1 MSTQQSADSSHTPVT
16 EPDMRNRS
24 DSQLGEPIAVVGM
37 ACRFPGAHDVSA
49 FWRLLEA
56 GENAVSEGVPGS
68 GVGRVGE
75 LFRDATAQ
83 REACRFAGFID
94 DVDRFDAPF
103 FRISPV
109 EAQMLDPQQRLML
122 ETSWQALEDAGID
135 PDRLKGSRTGVY
147 AGISTNDYRG
157 VILEASDTA
166 EPTSSL
172 YAVSGTSYNT
182 AIGRVAFALGLQ
194 GPAIAVDTACSSSLV
209 AMHQAVAGLQ
219 RGEADL
225 ALAGGVHAIL
235 SGRLL
240 ELRANAG
247 MLAPDGRCK
256 TFDAAA
262 NGYVRGEGCGILVL
276 KRLSEA
282 EADGD
287 RIWGIIRGSA
297 LNQDGASTGLTVPNQ
312 EAQEQVIEA
321 ALLRAGVRPSQVDY
335 VEAHGTGTPVGDP
348 IELRAMAAA
357 YGKEREAERPLLI
370 GSVKTNFGHLEA
382 AAGVAGVMK
391 VLLAMNQGLIPKHLN
406 FHNPSPAV
414 DWRQVPL
421 RVTATATEWPLVSDR
436 PPLAGVNS
444 FGWSG
449 TNAHVVV
456 EGYGTRQRAA
466 DGLRD
471 EKWPTGSPQHVAVSL
486 PEADADSAVTVPE
499 PRATRLLPLS
509 GKTDNALREL
519 AGRYLA
525 WFDERSTDLESADA
539 AASPFLSDMA
549 WTAGVGR
556 SQCAHRAGV
565 TFRDAESLRAG
576 LKAVVE
582 GDGGAATKAAT
593 KVAFVY
599 TGQGSQ
605 WMGMGKTLYAR
616 EPAVRTVFD
625 RCEQVIL
632 EERNTSLLDVIFGS
646 EGAQGD
652 LDDTAWIQP
661 AVYALECA
669 LTALW
674 RSLGVE
680 PSVVIGH
687 SLGEFAAAQA
697 AGVFGLEE
705 GLRFVAKR
713 GALLSSMPESG
724 TMAAVFA
731 PQDAVAAAVDEYNA
745 SSGGVGLSLAVDNG
759 IHQVISGPTAAVQA
773 VSERFE
779 AEEITVRPLTRNQ
792 AFHSALVEPVLDAL
806 EEAYQDVAV
815 SPPSVA
821 LVSNV
826 TGSVVAP
833 DETLDGQYWR
843 RHARQAV
850 QFRKGIGTLAEMGV
864 ELVIEL
870 GPHAVLGPLVS
881 LVWFDVADG
890 AQDPIV
896 LESMLR
902 PAKDALPSAYD
913 EDFTAAVAGAY
924 EAGLPLA
931 FEGLFAG
938 EGRRRIGLPGYPFQ
952 RERHWI
958 EAPRRRRAVA
968 GHPLLGTRHE
978 SPRGEVM
985 FETEM
990 FPSDPSWL
998 NDHHAFGRVIMPG
1011 ALYGAMA
1018 AAASLA
1024 EGAQSVDVE
1033 DLQLHSAMVFAEE
1046 DEDNTEQSGR
1056 KIQAVLSASENGN
1069 ARHIEI
1075 FSKGASE
1082 EGWTLHAEGTAAL
1095 GVQPRGTANRLDVE
1109 GLKSGMIAQDV
1120 AAFYRTRADVS
1131 INLGPT
1137 FRTLQALW
1145 AANGEAVGEVALPE
1159 AVDSSGIGLH
1169 PILLDGCFQVLSA
1182 ARQSAGGDDEVTY
1195 LPFGWER
1202 LWLRQQPPERF
1213 ICHARLRKSDRDS
1226 EWDEGRNETPE
1237 VLSGDLQFYTPDGIE
1252 LGGLSG
1258 YTVKRATRTA
1268 LLSATEG
1275 LQDLLYEVVWR
1286 DRLLAPAMPP
1296 ADFLP
1301 SPATVSA
1308 RSTPYSEFLS
1318 AEGVE
1323 AEERAAS
1330 YMDLECL
1337 ARSYALSA
1345 LDQLGWKRKVGETIE
1360 PDALRQE
1367 LHVVAEHGRLFCR
1380 ILEILALSG
1389 VLEEVGAGFMVKVGQ
1404 DDPLPEGLSS
1414 DPEAFATEMLTRHPH
1429 CVTEIRLF
1437 GRSGGALSEVLLG
1450 SADPLTLLFSS
1461 GEPSAADMYRD
1472 APVWRAANSM
1482 IGSVAAKL
1490 VGELPEDRRLRV
1502 LEVGAGVGSATA
1514 TVLPELPAGRFD
1526 YTYTDISA
1534 GFFAEA
1540 ERRFSD
1546 SDAPIEYRVLD
1557 IEVDPAAQGFK
1568 PHEYD
1573 LVIAANVLHATRYL
1587 PETLSHCRNLLAPSG
1602 LLLALENHRGEAWLD
1617 LAFGQLDGWW
1627 RFADTYRTHH
1637 ALVGPEVW
1645 TRALLDT
1652 GFEEVEILGPE
1663 ESDSTGLPDRGVIV
1677 ARGPAEVTEA
1687 PGVWVLAG
1695 DCGGTADRLAEE
1707 LAACNQTVLLTGE
1720 AQVGGK
1726 SGEEGAGVVK
1736 VPVEMERRESW
1747 HSLLQGLPQ
1756 DMPLKGIVH
1765 LVALDGHGV
1774 QATTAEFAQD
1784 AKQAGV
1790 SALALTQG
1798 IADADVTP
1806 ASGVW
1811 FVTRGAQVLERE
1823 RLGELAGAMLW
1834 GFGKVVTR
1842 EAPHLQPR
1850 MIDLDP
1856 GAPVPLSDLV
1866 NELLHPDPETHIAYR
1881 RGIRRAARLV
1891 RSAART
1897 ERLTLPDEPGWLIA
1911 PDEGGALEGLQVE
1924 PLPTCPLEPGEVRV
1938 AVEAAGLNL
1947 WDVFRALGVIEEGSL
1962 GGEMCGRILEIAPD
1976 VSSVSVGDRVAGFAF
1991 GTFRSEAVMREEL
2004 VTPVPSGIPLT
2015 ALATVPTAF
2024 VSAALSFD
2032 FAGLK
2037 AGDRVLIHTA
2047 SGGVG
2052 LAALQLAHAAGAE
2065 VFATTSAPKQA
2076 YLRSLGVKHVFDSRQ
2091 TKFGQEILEATGGE
2105 GVHVVLNSL
2114 TGEGFIDTSL
2124 SCLAQGGR
2132 FVEMSNQNILSREEM
2147 AAVRPDV
2154 AYSILELD
2162 DLKERDPALPGHALK
2177 GVMERLAAGELKPLV
2192 HSRWSL
2198 TEAGSAMDFMRT
2210 ARHIGK
2216 NVLAMPPLVRG
2227 RLREDRTYLVTGGL
2241 GGIGCALAGWLAE
2254 RGAGVIVLNGR
2265 RDPDPEAVE
2274 AIDALRERGVSV
2286 QVEIADVTDTAA
2298 VDAMLERIDAT
2309 LPPLAGVVHSV
2320 GVLADAVLTNQSWGS
2335 FQQVLWPKMLGAW
2348 HLHRATAHRD
2358 LDLFVLFSSI
2368 TGVLGN
2374 SGQANHAAANAFL
2387 DQLATHRRALG
2398 LPGQTIAWG
2407 AWSGLGEAEEQR
2419 ERIEKQL
2426 EAAGTGWITPQQ
2438 GLRAL
2443 ETLVRQDAPA
2453 GMVAVVD
2460 WPTFVEGHSDVPPFL
2475 EELLSTSASDADE
2488 ASESSED
2495 VLAQLR
2501 VSPRTDAESILV
2513 SFLQKE
2519 LQAVMRLPSPPSTS
2533 VGFFDLGMDS
2543 LMAVELRNR
2552 LNRAFAGEYVV
2563 SNTAIFDYPDVTTLA
2578 RYLADEL
2585 GQLGESGGAAS
2596 TSETAAPAPRA
2607 TVMSEDDGIAI
2618 VGMACRFP
2626 RAKDL
2631 SEYWHLLDSG
2641 TDGITNGRQGTGPWS
2656 GAVGDPEAEDSAYLR
2671 GAFVEGIEWFDSRFF
2686 RIAPIEARLMDPR
2699 QRMMLETSW
2708 QALEEAGIDP
2718 DGLRGSRTGVYA
2730 GVVGSEYKSLIRA
2743 SGKTDSYLGTTASV
2757 TVGRVAFALGLE
2769 GPAMAIDMACA
2780 SALAAV
2786 HQAVAG
2792 LQRGEVDLALAGGVQ
2807 VVLSRGVSRF
2817 MMDAGMLSPSGQ
2829 CRPFDASADG
2839 YVRGEGCGIVVLK
2852 RLSEAEAA
2860 GDRIWGV
2867 IKGSAVN
2874 QNGASAG
2881 LTVPNGPAQERVMEA
2896 ALVQAGFT
2904 GADVDYLEAH
2914 ATGSQ
2919 LGDAIEVHAVGSVY
2933 GRGRDAARPL
2943 LLGTVKSNI
2952 GHLEAAA
2959 GAAGLI
2965 KTVLAMKQ
2973 GVIPQHLH
2981 FKKPNPQIEWNRL
2994 PVRVTAEKTAWPLH
3008 PDRPP
3013 RAAVSA
3019 FGVSG
3024 TNAHIVVEG
3033 YGSAADD
3040 DDAPVGMQS
3049 FAGVARQVPVA
3060 LPEPVENLPL
3070 ALDGLTE
3077 RTVRLLPLSGKA
3089 DGALRA
3095 QAGQYL
3101 LWLDERVAALSPE
3114 DTEAPVLADMAW
3126 AASIGRSHF
3135 DHRASVVF
3143 RNAQSLRVGLTKL
3156 AEIDA
3161 TADNLAP
3168 QPATRV
3174 AFVYT
3179 GEGSQW
3185 AGMGEA
3191 LYDSEPVVRAVLN
3204 HCDAVVRAERGA
3216 SLLDVMFGRAEATSD
3231 LNDVAWA
3238 QPALYALEGA
3248 LTALW
3253 ASVGIR
3259 PHVVLG
3265 HGTGEIAAAQAAGV
3279 FTLEDGLRFALMRGT
3294 LMAAL
3299 PGVDPN
3305 QSLNGLEAAFAE
3317 SVVSPPSL
3325 TLVSGVTGRVV
3336 DADSPLDG
3344 TYWRTQARETAAF
3357 SAGVSTLAE
3366 LGVDAVVE
3374 IGPDAILG
3382 PQVSLEW
3389 PDLSD
3394 GEEGASSPSVLASLM
3409 RPSGEDP
3416 EEGRTGF
3423 VEAVAGVYEAG
3434 LALSFEGMF
3443 AGESR
3448 RRISLPSYPFQ
3459 RRRHWV

>member
-1 MSTQQSADSSHTPVT
+1 MSTEQSADISHAPVS
-16 EPDMRNRS
+16 EPDDRNRS
-24 DSQLGEPIAVVGM
+24 GSQFGEPIAVVGM
-37 ACRFPGAHDVSA
+37 ACRFPGAHDVAA

-68 GVGRVGE
+68 GVGRVGK
-75 LFRDATAQ
+75 LFQDAAAL
-83 REACRFAGFID
+83 REACRFVGFID

-109 EAQMLDPQQRLML
+109 EAQLLDPQQRLML
-122 ETSWQALEDAGID
+122 ETSWHALEDAGID

-157 VILEASDTA
+157 VILEAIDAT
-166 EPTSSL
+166 EPASSL

-225 ALAGGVHAIL
+225 ALAGGVHTIL
-235 SGRLL
+235 SGKLL

-287 RIWGIIRGSA
+287 RIWGVIRGSA
-297 LNQDGASTGLTVPNQ
+297 LNQDGASTGLTVPNG

-321 ALLRAGVRPSQVDY
+321 ALLRAGILPSQVDY

-357 YGKEREAERPLLI
+357 YGKGREVERPLLI

-391 VLLAMNQGLIPKHLN
+391 VLLALNHGLIPKHLN
-406 FHNPSPAV
+406 FHNPTPAV
-414 DWRQVPL
+414 DWRQLPL
-421 RVTATATEWPLVSDR
+421 QVTAAATEWPLMSDR
-436 PPLAGVNS
+436 APLAGVNS

-449 TNAHVVV
+449 TNAHVVM
-456 EGYGTRQRAA
+456 EGYGTLQRTT

-471 EKWPTGSPQHVAVSL
+471 GKWPTGSPQHIAVSL
-486 PEADADSAVTVPE
+486 PEAIADPAVAAPA

-509 GKTDNALREL
+509 GKTDKALREL
-519 AGRYLA
+519 AGLYLA
-525 WFDERSTDLESADA
+525 WLDGHSTDLESADS
-539 AASPFLSDMA
+539 AASPLLSDMA
-549 WTAGVGR
+549 WTAGAGR
-556 SQCAHRAGV
+556 SQFAHRVGV

-582 GDGGAATKAAT
+582 GEDNTATKAAT

-616 EPAVRTVFD
+616 EPAVRAIFD
-625 RCEQVIL
+625 RCERVML
-632 EERNTSLLDVIFGS
+632 EERGTSLLDVILGG
-646 EGAQGD
+646 EGAEGD
-652 LDDTAWIQP
+652 LSDTAWIQP
-661 AVYALECA
+661 AVYTLECA

-674 RSLGVE
+674 RSIGVE

-697 AGVFGLEE
+697 AGVIGLED

-731 PQDAVAAAVDEYNA
+731 PQDTVVAAVDEYNA
-745 SSGGVGLSLAVDNG
+745 SSDGVGLSLAVDNG
-759 IHQVISGPTAAVQA
+759 IHQVISGLNAAVQA

-779 AEEITVRPLTRNQ
+779 AAEVTVRPLTRNQ
-792 AFHSALVEPVLDAL
+792 AFHSALVEPVLDDL

-815 SPPSVA
+815 SPPSVD

-826 TGSVVAP
+826 TGSVVTP
-833 DETLDGQYWR
+833 DERLDGTYWR
-843 RHARQAV
+843 RHVRQAV
-850 QFRKGIGTLAEMGV
+850 QFRRGIGTLAELGV
-864 ELVIEL
+864 DLVIEL

-881 LVWFDVADG
+881 LVWYDVADG

-896 LESMLR
+896 LESLLR
-902 PAKDALPSAYD
+902 PAKDALPSTYD
-913 EDFTAAVAGAY
+913 EDFMAAVAGAY

-938 EGRRRIGLPGYPFQ
+938 EERRRIGLPGYPFQ

-958 EAPRRRRAVA
+958 EAPRRRRAAA

-998 NDHHAFGRVIMPG
+998 NDHRAFGRVIMPG

-1018 AAASLA
+1018 AAAALA

-1033 DLQLHSAMVFAEE
+1033 ELQLHSAMVFAEE
-1046 DEDNTEQSGR
+1046 DSEDHPEQSGR
-1056 KIQAVLSASENGN
+1056 KIQAVLSAFEDGN
-1069 ARHIEI
+1069 ARQIEI
-1075 FSKGASE
+1075 FSKGKSE
-1082 EGWTLHAEGTAAL
+1082 EGWTLHAQSKASLDVRA
-1095 GVQPRGTANRLDVE
+1095 RGTTNRIDVD
-1109 GLKSGMIAQDV
+1109 GLKSGMPSQDIT
-1120 AAFYRTRADVS
+1120 AFYRARADAS
-1131 INLGPT
+1131 INLGTT

-1145 AANGEAVGEVALPE
+1145 AANGEAVGEVVLPE
-1159 AVDSSGIGLH
+1159 AVDSSGISLH
-1169 PILLDGCFQVLSA
+1169 PILLDGCFQVFSA
-1182 ARQSAGGDDEVTY
+1182 ARHSTRDEDEVTY

-1202 LWLRQQPPERF
+1202 LWLRQELPQRL
-1213 ICHARLRKSDRDS
+1213 ICHARVRESARDP
-1226 EWDEGRNETPE
+1226 ERDEGRNETPE
-1237 VLSGDLQFYTPDGIE
+1237 VLSGDLQFYTPDGLE
-1252 LGGLSG
+1252 VGGLSG

-1286 DRLLAPAMPP
+1286 DKLLAPAMPP

-1301 SPATVSA
+1301 SLATVAA

-1323 AEERAAS
+1323 TEERVAS
-1330 YMDLECL
+1330 YIDLECL
-1337 ARSYALSA
+1337 AQSYALST
-1345 LDQLGWKRKVGETIE
+1345 LYRLGWKRKVGETIE

-1367 LHVVAEHGRLFCR
+1367 LQVVAEHRRLFRR
-1380 ILEILALSG
+1380 ILEILAKSG
-1389 VLEEVGAGFMVKVGQ
+1389 VLEEVDEGFMVKVGQ
-1404 DDPLPEGLSS
+1404 DAPLPEGLQSN
-1414 DPEAFATEMLTRHPH
+1414 PEAFATEMLTRHPH

-1450 SADPLTLLFSS
+1450 REDPLTLLFSS
-1461 GEPSAADMYRD
+1461 GDPSAADMYRD

-1482 IGSVAAKL
+1482 IGAATATL
-1490 VGELPEDRRLRV
+1490 VGELPVGRRLRI

-1514 TVLPELPAGRFD
+1514 TVLPELPVGRFD

-1546 SDAPIEYRVLD
+1546 SDAPIKYRVLD
-1557 IEVDPAAQGFK
+1557 IEVDPVAQGFK

-1587 PETLSHCRNLLAPSG
+1587 PETLRHCRNLLAPSG
-1602 LLLALENHRGEAWLD
+1602 LLVALENHRGEAWLD

-1645 TRALLDT
+1645 TQALLDA

-1663 ESDSTGLPDRGVIV
+1663 ESDSSGLPDRGVIV
-1677 ARGPAEVTEA
+1677 ARGPAEVTES
-1687 PGVWVLAG
+1687 PGVWFLVG
-1695 DCGGTADRLAEE
+1695 DCGGTADGLAEE
-1707 LAACNQTVLLTGE
+1707 LAACNQTVLLTGKE
-1720 AQVGGK
+1720 AQVGGELGK
-1726 SGEEGAGVVK
+1726 EWSGIVK
-1736 VPVEMERRESW
+1736 VPVEMDRRESW

-1756 DMPLKGIVH
+1756 DLPLKGVVH

-1784 AKQAGV
+1784 AKQAGA
-1790 SALALTQG
+1790 SALAVTQG

-1806 ASGVW
+1806 TSGVW
-1811 FVTRGAQVLERE
+1811 FVTRGAQALERE
-1823 RLGELAGAMLW
+1823 RLGELAGAVLW
-1834 GFGKVVTR
+1834 GFGKVVSR

-1856 GAPVPLSDLV
+1856 EAPVPLSDLV

-1881 RGIRRAARLV
+1881 RGIRRAVRLV
-1891 RSAART
+1891 RSEANT
-1897 ERLTLPDEPGWLIA
+1897 ERMTFPDEPNWLIA
-1911 PDEGGALEGLQVE
+1911 PNEGGALEGLQVE
-1924 PLPTCPLEPGEVRV
+1924 PLPSRPLERGEVRV

-2004 VTPVPSGIPLT
+2004 VTPVPSEIPLT

-2032 FAGLK
+2032 FAGLR

-2052 LAALQLAHAAGAE
+2052 LAALQLAHAVGSE

-2091 TKFGQEILEATGGE
+2091 TKFGREILEATSGE

-2132 FVEMSNQNILSREEM
+2132 FVEMSNQNILSKEEM

-2162 DLKERDPALPGHALK
+2162 SLKERDPALPGHALK
-2177 GVMERLAAGELKPLV
+2177 SVMERLAAGELKPLV

-2216 NVLAMPPLVRG
+2216 NVLTMPPLARG
-2227 RLREDRTYLVTGGL
+2227 RLRGDRTYLVTGGL
-2241 GGIGCALAGWLAE
+2241 GGIGCALADWLAE
-2254 RGAGVIVLNGR
+2254 RGAGAIVLNGR
-2265 RDPDPEAVE
+2265 RDPDPEAKE
-2274 AIDALRERGVSV
+2274 AINALRERGVTV
-2286 QVEIADVTDTAA
+2286 QVEIADVTDTTA
-2298 VDAMLERIDAT
+2298 VDAMLERLDAT
-2309 LPPLAGVVHSV
+2309 LPPLAGVIHSV
-2320 GVLADAVLTNQSWGS
+2320 GVLSDATLTNQSWDS

-2348 HLHRATAHRD
+2348 HLHRATAHCD

-2387 DQLATHRRALG
+2387 DQLAAHRRALG

-2443 ETLVRQDAPA
+2443 ETLVRQDIPA

-2460 WPTFVEGHSDVPPFL
+2460 WPTFVKGHGEVPPFL
-2475 EELLSTSASDADE
+2475 EELLSTSTSDADE
-2488 ASESSED
+2488 SEELAED
-2495 VLAQLR
+2495 VLSQLR
-2501 VSPRTDAESILV
+2501 ASPRTESESILV

-2519 LQAVMRLPSPPSTS
+2519 LQAVMGLSSLSSTS

-2563 SNTAIFDYPDVTTLA
+2563 SNTAVFDYPDITTLA

-2585 GQLGESGGAAS
+2585 GQLSEGGGAAS
-2596 TSETAAPAPRA
+2596 PPETSAPESRPPVA
-2607 TVMSEDDGIAI
+2607 TEDDDIAI

-2626 RAKDL
+2626 HAKNL
-2631 SEYWHLLDSG
+2631 SEYWHLLESG
-2641 TDGITNGRQGTGPWS
+2641 TDAVTDGRQDG
-2656 GAVGDPEAEDSAYLR
+2656 GDPDPEDAADSEDTAHLR
-2671 GAFVEGIEWFDSRFF
+2671 GAFVEDIEWFDSRFF
-2686 RIAPIEARLMDPR
+2686 RIAPIEARMMDPR

-2708 QALEEAGIDP
+2708 EAVEDAGIAP
-2718 DGLRGSRTGVYA
+2718 DSLRGSRTGVYA
-2730 GVVGSEYKSLIRA
+2730 GVGDSEYQHLIEA
-2743 SGKTDSYLGTTASV
+2743 GGKAGSHLGTTASV
-2757 TVGRVAFALGLE
+2757 TAGRVAFVLGLE

-2780 SALAAV
+2780 SSLAAV

-2792 LQRGEVDLALAGGVQ
+2792 LQRGEVDLALAGGAQ

-2817 MMDAGMLSPSGQ
+2817 MLDVGMLSPSGQ
-2829 CRPFDASADG
+2829 CRPLDASADG
-2839 YVRGEGCGIVVLK
+2839 HVRGEGCGMLVLK
-2852 RLSEAEAA
+2852 RLSEAEVD

-2896 ALVQAGFT
+2896 ALAQAGLT

-2919 LGDAIEVHAVGSVY
+2919 LGDAIEVHAAGSVY
-2933 GRGRDAARPL
+2933 GSGRAADRPL
-2943 LLGTVKSNI
+2943 LMGTVKSNI

-2959 GAAGLI
+2959 GVAGLI
-2965 KTVLAMKQ
+2965 KAVLAMKQ

-2981 FKKPNPQIEWNRL
+2981 FRKPNPKIDWDRL
-2994 PVRVTAEKTAWPLH
+2994 PVRVTAEKTDWPLH

-3013 RAAVSA
+3013 RVAVSA
-3019 FGVSG
+3019 FGMSG
-3024 TNAHIVVEG
+3024 TNAHMVVEG
-3033 YGSAADD
+3033 YGSEKDD
-3040 DDAPVGMQS
+3040 SGTDAGVQS
-3049 FAGVARQVPVA
+3049 FGGAAQQIPVFLPGPVA
-3060 LPEPVENLPL
+3060 HLPL
-3070 ALDGLTE
+3070 ATDGLAE
-3077 RTVRLLPLSGKA
+3077 RTVRLLPLSGKS
-3089 DGALRA
+3089 DGALRDL
-3095 QAGQYL
+3095 AGKYL
-3101 LWLDERVAALSPE
+3101 SWLDERLAALSPE
-3114 DTEAPVLADMAW
+3114 APALADMAW
-3126 AASIGRSHF
+3126 LASVGRSHF
-3135 DHRASVVF
+3135 DHRAGVVF
-3143 RNAQSLRVGLTKL
+3143 RDVQSLRAELTRL
-3156 AEIDA
+3156 MGTDA
-3161 TADNLAP
+3161 ASDKPAP

-3185 AGMGEA
+3185 IGMGEA
-3191 LYDSEPVVRAVLN
+3191 LYDSEPVVRAVLD

-3216 SLLDVMFGRAEATSD
+3216 SLLDVMFGRAGTTGD
-3231 LNDVAWA
+3231 LHDVVWA
-3238 QPALYALEGA
+3238 QPALYVLECA

-3253 ASVGIR
+3253 ASVETR

-3279 FTLEDGLRFALMRGT
+3279 FTLEDGLRFALARAT
-3294 LMAAL
+3294 LMSTL

-3305 QSLNGLEAAFAE
+3305 QAWNGLETALAE
-3317 SVVSPPSL
+3317 GAVSPPAL
-3325 TLVSGVTGRVV
+3325 TLVSGVTGQVV
-3336 DADSPLDG
+3336 DADRSLDG
-3344 TYWRTQARETAAF
+3344 AYWRTQARETAAF

-3374 IGPDAILG
+3374 IGPDVVLG
-3382 PQVSLEW
+3382 PQLSLAW
-3389 PDLSD
+3389 PDSSEV
-3394 GEEGASSPSVLASLM
+3394 EEATPSPLVLASLR
-3409 RPSGEDP
+3409 RPSDEDS
-3416 EEGRTGF
+3416 EGGTEF
-3423 VEAVAGVYEAG
+3423 MEAVAGVYEAG
-3434 LALSFEGMF
+3434 LALAFEGMF
-3443 AGESR
+3443 TGEAR
-3448 RRISLPSYPFQ
+3448 RRISLPGYPFQ

>member
-1 MSTQQSADSSHTPVT
+1 M
-16 EPDMRNRS
+16 
-24 DSQLGEPIAVVGM
+24 
-37 ACRFPGAHDVSA
+37 
-49 FWRLLEA
+49 
-56 GENAVSEGVPGS
+56 
-68 GVGRVGE
+68 
-75 LFRDATAQ
+75 
-83 REACRFAGFID
+83 
-94 DVDRFDAPF
+94 
-103 FRISPV
+103 
-109 EAQMLDPQQRLML
+109 
-122 ETSWQALEDAGID
+122 
-135 PDRLKGSRTGVY
+135 
-147 AGISTNDYRG
+147 
-157 VILEASDTA
+157 
-166 EPTSSL
+166 
-172 YAVSGTSYNT
+172 
-182 AIGRVAFALGLQ
+182 
-194 GPAIAVDTACSSSLV
+194 
-209 AMHQAVAGLQ
+209 
-219 RGEADL
+219 
-225 ALAGGVHAIL
+225 
-235 SGRLL
+235 
-240 ELRANAG
+240 
-247 MLAPDGRCK
+247 
-256 TFDAAA
+256 
-262 NGYVRGEGCGILVL
+262 
-276 KRLSEA
+276 
-282 EADGD
+282 
-287 RIWGIIRGSA
+287 
-297 LNQDGASTGLTVPNQ
+297 
-312 EAQEQVIEA
+312 
-321 ALLRAGVRPSQVDY
+321 
-335 VEAHGTGTPVGDP
+335 
-348 IELRAMAAA
+348 
-357 YGKEREAERPLLI
+357 
-370 GSVKTNFGHLEA
+370 
-382 AAGVAGVMK
+382 
-391 VLLAMNQGLIPKHLN
+391 
-406 FHNPSPAV
+406 
-414 DWRQVPL
+414 
-421 RVTATATEWPLVSDR
+421 
-436 PPLAGVNS
+436 
-444 FGWSG
+444 
-449 TNAHVVV
+449 
-456 EGYGTRQRAA
+456 
-466 DGLRD
+466 
-471 EKWPTGSPQHVAVSL
+471 
-486 PEADADSAVTVPE
+486 
-499 PRATRLLPLS
+499 
-509 GKTDNALREL
+509 
-519 AGRYLA
+519 
-525 WFDERSTDLESADA
+525 
-539 AASPFLSDMA
+539 
-549 WTAGVGR
+549 
-556 SQCAHRAGV
+556 
-565 TFRDAESLRAG
+565 
-576 LKAVVE
+576 
-582 GDGGAATKAAT
+582 
-593 KVAFVY
+593 
-599 TGQGSQ
+599 
-605 WMGMGKTLYAR
+605 
-616 EPAVRTVFD
+616 
-625 RCEQVIL
+625 
-632 EERNTSLLDVIFGS
+632 
-646 EGAQGD
+646 
-652 LDDTAWIQP
+652 
-661 AVYALECA
+661 
-669 LTALW
+669 
-674 RSLGVE
+674 
-680 PSVVIGH
+680 
-687 SLGEFAAAQA
+687 
-697 AGVFGLEE
+697 
-705 GLRFVAKR
+705 
-713 GALLSSMPESG
+713 
-724 TMAAVFA
+724 
-731 PQDAVAAAVDEYNA
+731 
-745 SSGGVGLSLAVDNG
+745 
-759 IHQVISGPTAAVQA
+759 
-773 VSERFE
+773 
-779 AEEITVRPLTRNQ
+779 
-792 AFHSALVEPVLDAL
+792 
-806 EEAYQDVAV
+806 
-815 SPPSVA
+815 
-821 LVSNV
+821 
-826 TGSVVAP
+826 
-833 DETLDGQYWR
+833 
-843 RHARQAV
+843 
-850 QFRKGIGTLAEMGV
+850 
-864 ELVIEL
+864 
-870 GPHAVLGPLVS
+870 
-881 LVWFDVADG
+881 
-890 AQDPIV
+890 
-896 LESMLR
+896 
-902 PAKDALPSAYD
+902 
-913 EDFTAAVAGAY
+913 
-924 EAGLPLA
+924 
-931 FEGLFAG
+931 
-938 EGRRRIGLPGYPFQ
+938 
-952 RERHWI
+952 
-958 EAPRRRRAVA
+958 
-968 GHPLLGTRHE
+968 
-978 SPRGEVM
+978 
-985 FETEM
+985 
-990 FPSDPSWL
+990 
-998 NDHHAFGRVIMPG
+998 
-1011 ALYGAMA
+1011 
-1018 AAASLA
+1018 
-1024 EGAQSVDVE
+1024 
-1033 DLQLHSAMVFAEE
+1033 
-1046 DEDNTEQSGR
+1046 
-1056 KIQAVLSASENGN
+1056 
-1069 ARHIEI
+1069 
-1075 FSKGASE
+1075 
-1082 EGWTLHAEGTAAL
+1082 
-1095 GVQPRGTANRLDVE
+1095 
-1109 GLKSGMIAQDV
+1109 
-1120 AAFYRTRADVS
+1120 
-1131 INLGPT
+1131 
-1137 FRTLQALW
+1137 
-1145 AANGEAVGEVALPE
+1145 
-1159 AVDSSGIGLH
+1159 
-1169 PILLDGCFQVLSA
+1169 
-1182 ARQSAGGDDEVTY
+1182 
-1195 LPFGWER
+1195 
-1202 LWLRQQPPERF
+1202 WLRQQLPERL
-1213 ICHARLRKSDRDS
+1213 ICHARLRESARDS
-1226 EWDEGRNETPE
+1226 EPDDGRSETPE
-1237 VLSGDLQFYTPDGIE
+1237 VLSGDLQFYTPDGLE
-1252 LGGLSG
+1252 VGGLSG
-1258 YTVKRATRTA
+1258 YTVKRATRAA

-1286 DRLLAPAMPP
+1286 DKLLAPAMPP

-1301 SPATVSA
+1301 SPATVA
-1308 RSTPYSEFLS
+1308 AHSTPYSAFLS

-1345 LDQLGWKRKVGETIE
+1345 LNQLGWKRKVGETIE

-1389 VLEEVGAGFMVKVGQ
+1389 VLEEVDEGFLVKVGQ
-1404 DDPLPEGLSS
+1404 EGPLPEGLQSN
-1414 DPEAFATEMLTRHPH
+1414 PEAFATEMLTRHPH

-1450 SADPLTLLFSS
+1450 RADPLTLLFSS

-1482 IGSVAAKL
+1482 IGAAAAKL
-1490 VGELPEDRRLRV
+1490 VGELPEGRRLRV

-1557 IEVDPAAQGFK
+1557 IEVDPVAQGFE

-1602 LLLALENHRGEAWLD
+1602 LLVALENHRGEAWLD

-1645 TRALLDT
+1645 TQALLDA
-1652 GFEEVEILGPE
+1652 GFQEVEILGPE

-1677 ARGPAEVTEA
+1677 ARGPAEVTEM

-1695 DCGGTADRLAEE
+1695 DCGGTAEELAEE
-1707 LAACNQTVLLTGE
+1707 LAACNQTVLLTGKE
-1720 AQVGGK
+1720 AQGGGK
-1726 SGEEGAGVVK
+1726 SEEEGSGVVK

-1756 DMPLKGIVH
+1756 EVPLKGIVH
-1765 LVALDGHGV
+1765 LVALDGHGA

-1784 AKQAGV
+1784 AKQAGA

-1806 ASGVW
+1806 TTGIW
-1811 FVTRGAQVLERE
+1811 FVTRGAQALERE

-1834 GFGKVVTR
+1834 GFGKVVSR

-1891 RSAART
+1891 RSEASP
-1897 ERLTLPDEPGWLIA
+1897 ERLTFPDEPGWLIA

-1924 PLPTCPLEPGEVRV
+1924 PLPTRSLELGEVRV

-1991 GTFRSEAVMREEL
+1991 GTFRSEAVTREEL
-2004 VTPVPSGIPLT
+2004 VTPVPSEIPLT

-2065 VFATTSAPKQA
+2065 VFATTSAPKQT

-2091 TKFGQEILEATGGE
+2091 TKFGQEILEATDGA

-2162 DLKERDPALPGHALK
+2162 GLKERDPALPGRALK
-2177 GVMERLAAGELKPLV
+2177 SVMERLAAGELKPLV

-2216 NVLAMPPLVRG
+2216 NVLAMPPLTRG

-2241 GGIGCALAGWLAE
+2241 GGIGCALADWLAE
-2254 RGAGVIVLNGR
+2254 RGAGAIVLNGR
-2265 RDPDPEAVE
+2265 RDPDPEAKE
-2274 AIDALRERGVSV
+2274 AINALREHGVTV

-2298 VDAMLERIDAT
+2298 VDAMLERLDAT
-2309 LPPLAGVVHSV
+2309 LPPLAGVIHSV
-2320 GVLADAVLTNQSWGS
+2320 GVLSDATLTNQSWDS
-2335 FQQVLWPKMLGAW
+2335 FEQVLWPKMLGAW
-2348 HLHRATAHRD
+2348 HLHRATVHRD

-2374 SGQANHAAANAFL
+2374 AGQANHAAANAFL
-2387 DQLATHRRALG
+2387 DQLAVHRRALG
-2398 LPGQTIAWG
+2398 LPGQAVAWG

-2419 ERIEKQL
+2419 ERIERQL

-2443 ETLVRQDAPA
+2443 EALVRQDAPA
-2453 GMVAVVD
+2453 GMVAAVD
-2460 WPTFVEGHSDVPPFL
+2460 WPTFAAGHDDLPPFL
-2475 EELLSTSASDADE
+2475 EDLSSASASDADE
-2488 ASESSED
+2488 ASASSED

-2501 VSPRTDAESILV
+2501 VSPRADSESILM

-2519 LQAVMRLPSPPSTS
+2519 LQAVMRLPSAPSTS

-2563 SNTAIFDYPDVTTLA
+2563 SNTAIFDYPDITTLA
-2578 RYLADEL
+2578 HYLADEL
-2585 GQLGESGGAAS
+2585 GQLSEGDGAAS
-2596 TSETAAPAPRA
+2596 TPETAAPEPRA
-2607 TVMSEDDGIAI
+2607 SVATEDEGIAI
-2618 VGMACRFP
+2618 IGMACRFP

-2641 TDGITNGRQGTGPWS
+2641 TDGITNGRQGTGSWS
-2656 GAVGDPEAEDSAYLR
+2656 GAVGDPDAEDSAYLR

-2792 LQRGEVDLALAGGVQ
+2792 LQRGEVDLALAGGAQ

-2817 MMDAGMLSPSGQ
+2817 MMDVGMLSPSGQ

-2852 RLSEAEAA
+2852 RLSEAEAD

-2896 ALVQAGFT
+2896 ALARAGLT

-2919 LGDAIEVHAVGSVY
+2919 LGDAIEVHAAGSVY
-2933 GRGRDAARPL
+2933 GRGRDADRPL
-2943 LLGTVKSNI
+2943 LMGTVKSNI

-2965 KTVLAMKQ
+2965 KTVLAMKR
-2973 GVIPQHLH
+2973 GVIPKHLH
-2981 FKKPNPQIEWNRL
+2981 FKKPNPQIDWDRL
-2994 PVRVTAEKTAWPLH
+2994 PVRVTAEKTDWPLH
-3008 PDRPP
+3008 PDRSP

-3024 TNAHIVVEG
+3024 TNAHTVVEG
-3033 YGSAADD
+3033 YASATDD
-3040 DDAPVGMQS
+3040 DDVCASVQS
-3049 FAGVARQVPVA
+3049 FRGAARQVPVS
-3060 LPEPVENLPL
+3060 LPELVANLPL
-3070 ALDGLTE
+3070 AADGLTE
-3077 RTVRLLPLSGKA
+3077 RTERFLPLSGKS
-3089 DGALRA
+3089 DGALRDLV
-3095 QAGQYL
+3095 GQYL
-3101 LWLDERVAALSPE
+3101 SWLDERVDALSPE
-3114 DTEAPVLADMAW
+3114 DTGAPVLADMAW
-3126 AASIGRSHF
+3126 MAGVGRSHF
-3135 DHRASVVF
+3135 DHRTGVVF
-3143 RNAQSLRVGLTKL
+3143 RDAQSLREGLTKL
-3156 AEIDA
+3156 AETDR
-3161 TADNLAP
+3161 TSDKPEP
-3168 QPATRV
+3168 QPVTRV

-3185 AGMGEA
+3185 VGMGET
-3191 LYDSEPVVRAVLN
+3191 LYDSEPVVRTVLD

-3216 SLLDVMFGRAEATSD
+3216 SLLDVMFGRSEATGD
-3231 LNDVAWA
+3231 LDDAAWT
-3238 QPALYALEGA
+3238 QPALYALECA

-3259 PHVVLG
+3259 PHVALG
-3265 HGTGEIAAAQAAGV
+3265 DGTGEIAAAQAAGV
-3279 FTLEDGLRFALMRGT
+3279 FTLEDGLRFALTRGT
-3294 LMAAL
+3294 LMTAL

-3305 QSLNGLEAAFAE
+3305 QSLNGLEAAFADV
-3317 SVVSPPSL
+3317 SVSPPSL
-3325 TLVSGVTGRVV
+3325 TLVSGIAGRVV

-3344 TYWRTQARETAAF
+3344 AYWRTQARETAAF
-3357 SAGVSTLAE
+3357 SACVRTLAE

-3374 IGPDAILG
+3374 IGPDAVLG

-3389 PDLSD
+3389 PDSSD
-3394 GEEGASSPSVLASLM
+3394 GEEAAPSLLVLTSLR
-3409 RPSGEDP
+3409 RPSDEDA
-3416 EEGRTGF
+3416 EADRTGF
-3423 VEAVAGVYEAG
+3423 VEAVAGAYQVG
-3434 LALSFEGMF
+3434 LTLSFNGLF

-3459 RRRHWV
+3459 RRCHWV